1 MNPPAEKRSCG
12 QTVLPVLR
20 GERFAGRIEA
30 VRRGKALAVRAFWP
44 EAGAR
49 DTPALRRGIEEAAQR
64 LSAMNGLERV
74 TWPE

>member
-20 GERFAGRIEA
+20 GERFAGCIEA

-49 DTPALRRGIEEAAQR
+49 DPPALRRGIEEAAQR

-74 TWPE
+74 IRPE

>member
-20 GERFAGRIEA
+20 GERFVGRIEA
-30 VRRGKALAVRAFWP
+30 VRQRGVLLVRALWP
-44 EAGAR
+44 ESGAR
-49 DTPALRRGIEEAAQR
+49 GTPALRRGVEEAAQR
-64 LSAMNGLERV
+64 LCAMNGLERV

>member
-1 MNPPAEKRSCG
+1 MNPPVKKRSCG
-12 QTVLPVLR
+12 QTVLPMLR
-20 GERFAGRIEA
+20 GERFVGRIEA
-30 VRRGKALAVRAFWP
+30 VRRGGALAVRAFWP

-64 LSAMNGLERV
+64 LSAMNGVERE